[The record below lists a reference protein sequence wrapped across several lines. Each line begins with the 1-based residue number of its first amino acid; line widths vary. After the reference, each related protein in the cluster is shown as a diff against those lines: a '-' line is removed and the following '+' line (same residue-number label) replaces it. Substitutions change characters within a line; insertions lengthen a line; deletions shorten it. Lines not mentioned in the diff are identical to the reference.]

1 MPLVIKK
8 HFISFTLIYF
18 AIYCLWL
25 FLFQGQ
31 AWVQIL
37 GGDLFSITA
46 IGAGAALLYY
56 TYKKTKGFDRTF
68 WLLVLIGVV
77 SYFIGELIWIYYEL
91 ILRVE
96 VPYPGWADVFYLATV
111 IIHLTAVTVK
121 LYKERHR
128 YNTSR
133 LLLDTLIVVVVSST
147 FCIHFLILPMIEEI
161 GTFSFSMLVSIA
173 YPVADVLLLSGV
185 VNLYMGSADILPSKT
200 RNFILAALAVQ
211 LFADTSYTIVNV
223 LDEYISGSYLDP
235 LWVLAIVLIG
245 AAGFYSLDETSRDK
259 AMKPMEPAEK
269 KLGFNRYAL
278 PYFTVF
284 ILLIT
289 LLWLSEVNLL
299 LAGFSVAVFFIIIR
313 QITILRENGSLVRK
327 LRSFNEELEF
337 KVTQRTD
344 EIMLKNKQLE
354 FIAHYDSLSGLPN
367 RRRFEQL
374 LEQEIRRFEE
384 TSQGFGVAF
393 FDLDRFKMINDTF
406 GHTFGDQLIRQVG
419 ERLLEAVKKEHVASR
434 FGGDEF
440 TLIIRNAA
448 DRKAAGLAIEEIRG
462 CFAKPFLINGTEVH
476 VTLSMGIAMYPQ
488 DGTSPEELIKYAD
501 AAMYRAK
508 QLGKDNYQ
516 FFTDDLKENYK
527 QRLELE
533 NELRRA
539 LEKEQFE
546 IHYQPQMNIAAGE
559 AVGAEALVRWRHP
572 VRGLVP
578 PNEFIPIVEDTGLII
593 PLGEW
598 IIRTVCR
605 QIKAWADEGLPVVKI
620 GVNLSARQF
629 QTKSIV
635 DSIRTILEETGIDPA
650 YLQLEITESMAM
662 SNNNLIQTLEQLEG
676 LGVHISIDDFGTG
689 HSSLLYLK
697 KFPIQGLKISKEFI
711 QELHEAQNQAI
722 VAAIIT
728 MGKHLHLNVTAE
740 GVEYEEQAELLQ
752 AMGCDD
758 IQGYLYSKP
767 LPRQQFEQFMMHKTG
782 LPS

>member
-1 MPLVIKK
+1 
-8 HFISFTLIYF
+8 
-18 AIYCLWL
+18 
-25 FLFQGQ
+25 
-31 AWVQIL
+31 
-37 GGDLFSITA
+37 
-46 IGAGAALLYY
+46 
-56 TYKKTKGFDRTF
+56 
-68 WLLVLIGVV
+68 
-77 SYFIGELIWIYYEL
+77 
-91 ILRVE
+91 
-96 VPYPGWADVFYLATV
+96 
-111 IIHLTAVTVK
+111 
-121 LYKERHR
+121 
-128 YNTSR
+128 
-133 LLLDTLIVVVVSST
+133 
-147 FCIHFLILPMIEEI
+147 
-161 GTFSFSMLVSIA
+161 
-173 YPVADVLLLSGV
+173 
-185 VNLYMGSADILPSKT
+185 
-200 RNFILAALAVQ
+200 
-211 LFADTSYTIVNV
+211 
-223 LDEYISGSYLDP
+223 
-235 LWVLAIVLIG
+235 
-245 AAGFYSLDETSRDK
+245 
-259 AMKPMEPAEK
+259 
-269 KLGFNRYAL
+269 
-278 PYFTVF
+278 
-284 ILLIT
+284 
-289 LLWLSEVNLL
+289 
-299 LAGFSVAVFFIIIR
+299 
-313 QITILRENGSLVRK
+313 
-327 LRSFNEELEF
+327 
-337 KVTQRTD
+337 
-344 EIMLKNKQLE
+344 
-354 FIAHYDSLSGLPN
+354 
-367 RRRFEQL
+367 
-374 LEQEIRRFEE
+374 
-384 TSQGFGVAF
+384 
-393 FDLDRFKMINDTF
+393 
-406 GHTFGDQLIRQVG
+406 
-419 ERLLEAVKKEHVASR
+419 VKKEHVASR